1 MRKLMIMLAMIVG
14 FAGQGTEVVYN
25 NTGIIVDETSVMINE
40 VVTNEVSEEITGIM
54 ESYPDG
60 DTVIDYTDYSSILY
74 NVEDEV
80 YVMWL
85 PETEDYEYCYNS
97 YEELMSAINKYHTA
111 NNRVVTD
118 IICINEKNFGDLN
131 PYGYTAVAEQLDK
144 IDDEVLSLLAR
155 TGLKIYYSSD
165 TIESYEEVRQ
175 YADNKICLGYYVP
188 SGNYIVM
195 REDNRSIEGALIH
208 EIGHSLDNHLGLRN
222 NQTIIDSYI
231 NHEVSFTNANN
242 SDYYYSNVAEY
253 IAESIAEYY
262 NGTLDEDTDMY
273 QELDYILGK

>member
-40 VVTNEVSEEITGIM
+40 VASEEITGIV

-74 NVEDEV
+74 NAEDEV

-85 PETEDYEYCYNS
+85 PETEDFEHHYNS
-97 YEELMSAINKYHTA
+97 YEELINAINKYHTA

-118 IICINEKNFGDLN
+118 IIWINEKNFGDLN
-131 PYGYTAVAEQLDK
+131 PQGYTAVAEQLDK

-165 TIESYEEVRQ
+165 TIEKHE
-175 YADNKICLGYYVP
+175 DNINLAEDRIVLGYYVP
-188 SGNYIVM
+188 SSNYIVM

-208 EIGHSLDNHLGLRN
+208 ELGHALDYNLGLRYN
-222 NQTIIDSYI
+222 ETLIDSYM

-242 SDYYYSNVAEY
+242 SDYYYSDVREY

-262 NGTLDEDTDMY
+262 NGTLDKDTVIY
-273 QELDYILGK
+273 QELDYILGE